1 MNFRILLPETNID
14 SERNCPLIFSIYH
27 IAEKSNVLD
36 VLLMINPSPVVHI
49 VVIEYL
55 RYIHSGDKSS
65 DAVFERKI

>member
-1 MNFRILLPETNID
+1 
-14 SERNCPLIFSIYH
+14 
-27 IAEKSNVLD
+27 
-36 VLLMINPSPVVHI
+36 MINPSPVVHI